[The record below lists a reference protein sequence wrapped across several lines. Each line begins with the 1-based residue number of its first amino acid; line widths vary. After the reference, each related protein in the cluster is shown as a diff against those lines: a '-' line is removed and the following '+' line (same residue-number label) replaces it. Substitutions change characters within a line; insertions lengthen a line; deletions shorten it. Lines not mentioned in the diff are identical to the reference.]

1 MKNLI
6 YLILFTGIV
15 VRAQAQNK
23 FQRKYLVRDSIYYSM
38 LKSVELNNGSFLT
51 LTSYNNL
58 GATAPQLHVMN
69 CFPNGTTN
77 WYKKHDCVG
86 FMDFT
91 DFTLHSNNQIGV
103 SGVYNFSDPVYI
115 LLDSSGNILST
126 TEYTFS
132 SYASFNG
139 IFSNGSNHNVM
150 MGYLSQFNKGII
162 VETDLS
168 GNVHRADEYE
178 INNHPV
184 VFNTGLLLRNDNR
197 LFTGPVSM
205 NLGTH
210 QRNQVGVL
218 VTDPSGNPLWALQT
232 GDSSFTMSTL
242 SAMELPDQS
251 ILIAGV
257 ATQQVPFFASYPYLI
272 KVNPNGSSAW
282 MNVYQTSDIFT
293 MYSATVAMNSNIVLT
308 GYNLPSSGPET
319 TFTCI
324 LDSGGHVL
332 FTPSYSEPVFG
343 LDGIDA
349 TACSDGSIL
358 ITAKTPDGNG
368 FNSTYLLKTDS
379 TFHGACNES
388 SLNVSELNLITYDS
402 TGFTQQ
408 TSNVSAA
415 AFSLNN
421 FSSSMI
427 TPIES
432 DPCLPNGLDELKEN
446 SSSLH
451 AYVENDIL
459 YIHYSGI
466 NSGKVDF
473 TLYDLS
479 GKQLQSFSDQ
489 SQSGENSFEKEIGHP
504 TKGIYFLQCN
514 SGEENLSRLIL
525 IAY

>member
-1 MKNLI
+1 
-6 YLILFTGIV
+6 
-15 VRAQAQNK
+15 
-23 FQRKYLVRDSIYYSM
+23 
-38 LKSVELNNGSFLT
+38 
-51 LTSYNNL
+51 
-58 GATAPQLHVMN
+58 
-69 CFPNGTTN
+69 
-77 WYKKHDCVG
+77 
-86 FMDFT
+86 
-91 DFTLHSNNQIGV
+91 
-103 SGVYNFSDPVYI
+103 
-115 LLDSSGNILST
+115 
-126 TEYTFS
+126 
-132 SYASFNG
+132 
-139 IFSNGSNHNVM
+139 
-150 MGYLSQFNKGII
+150 
-162 VETDLS
+162 
-168 GNVHRADEYE
+168 
-178 INNHPV
+178 
-184 VFNTGLLLRNDNR
+184 
-197 LFTGPVSM
+197 
-205 NLGTH
+205 
-210 QRNQVGVL
+210 
-218 VTDPSGNPLWALQT
+218 
-232 GDSSFTMSTL
+232 
-242 SAMELPDQS
+242 
-251 ILIAGV
+251 
-257 ATQQVPFFASYPYLI
+257 
-272 KVNPNGSSAW
+272 
-282 MNVYQTSDIFT
+282 
-293 MYSATVAMNSNIVLT
+293 
-308 GYNLPSSGPET
+308 
-319 TFTCI
+319 
-324 LDSGGHVL
+324 
-332 FTPSYSEPVFG
+332 
-343 LDGIDA
+343 
-349 TACSDGSIL
+349 
-358 ITAKTPDGNG
+358 GNG

>member
-15 VRAQAQNK
+15 VHAQAQNK

-51 LTSYNNL
+51 LTSHNNL

-210 QRNQVGVL
+210 QQKPGWGTCDWSFRKSIVGFANRRFFFHDEY
-218 VTDPSGNPLWALQT
+218 TFCDGTPG
-232 GDSSFTMSTL
+232 
-242 SAMELPDQS
+242 S
-251 ILIAGV
+251 IHSDRGCSN
-257 ATQQVPFFASYPYLI
+257 QQVPFFASILI
-272 KVNPNGSSAW
+272 WLKWIQMAVLHGW
-282 MNVYQTSDIFT
+282 MCIRHLIFLQCIALRLRWIRT
-293 MYSATVAMNSNIVLT
+293 LFWQDTIFHHQVLKQL
-308 GYNLPSSGPET
+308 YVHP
-319 TFTCI
+319 
-324 LDSGGHVL
+324 DSGGHVL
-332 FTPSYSEPVFG
+332 FTRRIQNRFSVWMELTLQPAAMVQFWLPQKHRMAMDS
-343 LDGIDA
+343 
-349 TACSDGSIL
+349 
-358 ITAKTPDGNG
+358 TPHICW
-368 FNSTYLLKTDS
+368 KTDS
-379 TFHGACNES
+379 TFHGVCNES

-446 SSSLH
+446 SSFTCIRWKRYPVHSLLR
-451 AYVENDIL
+451 YKFRK
-459 YIHYSGI
+459 SGFYFVWFI
-466 NSGKVDF
+466 GKAITKF
-473 TLYDLS
+473 FRPKSIGRKLIW
-479 GKQLQSFSDQ
+479 
-489 SQSGENSFEKEIGHP
+489 KEIGHP